1 MNGQLKQQL
10 SSYSKLETMSQDKR
24 VVAGS
29 NEQILLQRECF
40 RSYYE
45 EGVLDTFWRGVLAWY
60 FYFNSWV
67 KQIRYPIEG
76 NIVIKKKLKFIW

>member
-1 MNGQLKQQL
+1 MIFINVSFASSLYFRSRNRLSIKVNGQLKQQL

-45 EGVLDTFWRGVLAWY
+45 EGVLDTF
-60 FYFNSWV
+60 
-67 KQIRYPIEG
+67 
-76 NIVIKKKLKFIW
+76 